1 MRAVRVTPLD
11 RRPLLVLPSAAIV
24 VGLFLLPIAYFLAVS
39 FWRVRAFKL
48 RPDLTLDQYVQVF
61 AEYWQPLLYTLVVS
75 LAIGLAVTAVGFAF
89 SYYCRFRAGPWGV
102 AFLFVAVLTL
112 FGGYL
117 TKIYTWKTILGAQG
131 ILNSALLLTGA
142 IDEPITAF
150 LFNPAA
156 IVLTLTH
163 YTLPFAILPI
173 YGSLRG
179 IEDDTVEA
187 ARDLGA
193 RPARAFADVVLPRA
207 RPGLVAAFALTFLFA
222 AGDYM
227 TPLLV
232 GGPHTAMIGLFIQGQ
247 FGSRLNAPL
256 GSAMAFVVIL
266 MSLAVIALFALALWR
281 LTRDR

>member
-1 MRAVRVTPLD
+1 VPSTPLD
-11 RRPLLVLPSAAIV
+11 RRPLLVLPSGVIV
-24 VGLFLLPIAYFLAVS
+24 VGLFLAPISYFFVVS

-48 RPDLTLDQYVQVF
+48 RADLTLDQYAQVF
-61 AEYWQPLLYTLVVS
+61 AEYWQPLLYTMVVS
-75 LAIGLAVTAVGFAF
+75 LAVGLVVSAIAFGF
-89 SYYCRFRAGPWGV
+89 SYYCRFRAGRRGV

-131 ILNSALLLTGA
+131 ILNSALLLLGV

-150 LFNPAA
+150 LFNPVA
-156 IVLTLTH
+156 ILLTLTH

-266 MSLAVIALFALALWR
+266 ASLAVIASFALVLWR
-281 LTRDR
+281 LTRER